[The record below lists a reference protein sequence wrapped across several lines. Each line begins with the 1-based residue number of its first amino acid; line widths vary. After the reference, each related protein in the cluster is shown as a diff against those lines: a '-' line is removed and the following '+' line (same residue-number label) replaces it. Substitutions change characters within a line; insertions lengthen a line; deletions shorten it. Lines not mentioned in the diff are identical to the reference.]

1 MKRRDLLK
9 LTALTAGAAT
19 LKATPSYA
27 LFDPELPTLAPEQV
41 KRVLVVS
48 LCHLDVGF
56 IATQTK
62 VMRKYFD
69 VYYPEAIKTCATL
82 RAQGK
87 QRYVWTTAAW
97 LLYEYLEQ
105 ASTQQRK
112 AIEQSIAAGDLNWH
126 ALPFNWQTEM
136 LDPSMIHGCLGF
148 SDTLDSRFGHKTVG
162 ARMGDVP
169 GHTRGIVKPLA
180 DAGVKLL
187 DIGVN
192 AASTPPEVPSI
203 FLWKDTTGA
212 SLVMMYH
219 HHDYGGVIPIPDTD
233 TAVAM
238 EVRNDNSGPH
248 TLAEIAA
255 TYARLHAQ
263 FPNATIHASN
273 MSEVADATDS
283 VRNRLP
289 IVTHEI
295 GDTWIYGVPSDP
307 YKVARY
313 REAARLRRQWIG
325 EKKFGSGDNT
335 DLQFLRRFSLAI
347 EHTWGTDTKTYLDN
361 DHYKPADLKQVLD
374 TPPYQTMI
382 TSWKEKRDDI
392 DDGIAALPPALRAQA
407 QQRLQQL
414 TPKLPSHDGL
424 KAASAQDEIAT
435 KHFILAIDPKTG
447 AITRLQNRAT
457 GKEWAS
463 AENPLAL
470 FTYQTLSADDF
481 AHYLD
486 AYVLSKA
493 DWAPRDFGKPNIGHF
508 GALSQEWHPS
518 VTQAWASPVADGHR
532 ILLELKI
539 DDPKTAATGL
549 VAWPATMYLEVHL
562 LDSAPELHLKFSS
575 FGKQENRLPESM
587 WLTFNPAPGN
597 AKPSAD
603 AWLMEKSGQPVR
615 ASDVVRGGARHMH
628 AVSEKIR
635 YSEGPH
641 TFELSTLDAPVV
653 AFGDRSPLNFSPNQP
668 DVKTGAHINLFNN
681 AWGTN
686 YIQWC
691 GGDWAYR
698 FALRG

>member
-27 LFDPELPTLAPEQV
+27 MLAPELPTPDPTQV
-41 KRVLVVS
+41 KRVLIVS

-56 IATQTK
+56 IATQAK
-62 VMRKYFD
+62 IMRKYFD
-69 VYYPEAIKTCATL
+69 VYYPQAIETCATL
-82 RAQGK
+82 RTHGK
-87 QRYVWTTAAW
+87 QRYIWTTPAW

-105 ASTQQRK
+105 ASPQQRK
-112 AIEQSIAAGDLNWH
+112 QIEQSIATGDLNWH

-136 LDPSMIHGCLGF
+136 IDPSMIHGSLGF
-148 SDTLDSRFGHKTVG
+148 SATLDSRFGHKTVG
-162 ARMGDVP
+162 AKMSDVP
-169 GHTRGIVKPLA
+169 GHTRGIIKPLA

-203 FLWKDTTGA
+203 FLWKDPAGA

-219 HHDYGGVIPIPDTD
+219 HHNYGGVIQIPGTD
-233 TAVAM
+233 TAIAM

-248 TLAEIAA
+248 HLDEIAA
-255 TYARLHAQ
+255 TYARLKAQ
-263 FPNATIHASN
+263 FPNAAIHASN
-273 MSEVADATDS
+273 MSEAADATDP

-289 IVTHEI
+289 VVTQEI

-313 REAARLRRQWIG
+313 REGARLRRQWIE
-325 EKKFGSGDNT
+325 EKKFASGDNT

-361 DHYKPADLKQVLD
+361 NHYKPADLKQVLN
-374 TPPYQTMI
+374 TPSYQTMI

-392 DDGIAALPPALRAQA
+392 DEGIAALPPALRAQA

-414 TPKLPSHDGL
+414 TPEIPSHEGL
-424 KAASAQDEIAT
+424 QPASVKNEITT

-447 AITRLQNRAT
+447 AITRLQNRKT

-463 AENPLAL
+463 AEHPLAL
-470 FTYQTLSADDF
+470 FTYQTLSAEDF
-481 AHYLD
+481 AQYLD
-486 AYVLSKA
+486 TYVKSKA
-493 DWAPRDFGKPNIGHF
+493 DWAPRDFGKPNIGTF
-508 GALSQEWHPS
+508 GALSQEWHPT

-549 VAWPATMYLEVHL
+549 VAWPTTMYLEVHL
-562 LDSAPELHLKFSS
+562 PDSAPELHLKFFS
-575 FGKQENRLPESM
+575 FGKEENRLPESM
-587 WLTFNPAPGN
+587 WLTFDPATGSAAPN
-597 AKPSAD
+597 AD
-603 AWLMEKSGQPVR
+603 AWLLEKSGQPVR

-628 AVSEKIR
+628 AVSEKIS

-641 TFELSTLDAPVV
+641 AFELATLDAPVV
-653 AFGDRSPLNFSPNQP
+653 AFGDRSPLNFSLNPP

-691 GGDWAYR
+691 GGDWSYR
-698 FALRG
+698 FILRA

>member
-9 LTALTAGAAT
+9 LTALTAGAVT

-27 LFDPELPTLAPEQV
+27 MLASELATPDPTQV
-41 KRVLVVS
+41 KRVLIVS

-56 IATQTK
+56 IATQAK

-69 VYYPEAIKTCATL
+69 VYYPEAIKTGAAL
-82 RAQGK
+82 RAEGSE
-87 QRYVWTTAAW
+87 RYTWTTAAW

-112 AIEQSIAAGDLNWH
+112 VIEQSIAAGDLNWH

-136 LDPSMIHGCLGF
+136 IDPSMMKGCFGF
-148 SDTLDSRFGHKTVG
+148 CAALDSRFGHKTVG
-162 ARMGDVP
+162 GRMGDVP
-169 GHTRGIVKPLA
+169 GHTRGIIKPLA
-180 DAGVKLL
+180 DAGVKML

-203 FLWKDTTGA
+203 FLWKDPTDA

-219 HHDYGGVIPIPDTD
+219 HHNYGGVIPIPGTD
-233 TAVAM
+233 TAIAM

-248 TLAEIAA
+248 TLAEIVA
-255 TYARLHAQ
+255 TYARLRKQ

-273 MSEVADATDS
+273 MSEAADATDA

-289 IVTHEI
+289 VVTQEI

-313 REAARLRRQWIG
+313 REGARLRRQWVG
-325 EKKFGSGDNT
+325 EKKFASGDKT

-361 DHYKPADLKQVLD
+361 NHYKPADLKQVLD

-382 TSWKEKRDDI
+382 TSWKEKRDDV
-392 DDGIAALPPALRAQA
+392 DEGIAALPSTLRAEA

-414 TPKLPSHDGL
+414 TPKVPSHDGL
-424 KAASAQDEIAT
+424 KAASAQNEITT
-435 KHFILAIDPKTG
+435 KHFILAVDPRTG
-447 AITRLQNRAT
+447 AIIRLQNRKT

-463 AENPLAL
+463 AEHPLAL
-470 FTYQTLSADDF
+470 FTYQTLSAQDF
-481 AHYLD
+481 ANYLD
-486 AYVLSKA
+486 TYVKSKE
-493 DWAPRDFGKPNIGHF
+493 DWAPRDFGKPNIEHF
-508 GALSQEWHPS
+508 GALSQEWHPI
-518 VTQAWASPVADGHR
+518 VTQAWSGVTGDAHR

-539 DDPKTAATGL
+539 EDPKAAATGL
-549 VAWPATMYLEVHL
+549 VAWPASMYLEL
-562 LDSAPELHLKFSS
+562 TLPDSESAIHLKFSS
-575 FGKQENRLPESM
+575 FGKEENRLPESL
-587 WLTFNPAPGN
+587 WLTFDPATATPN
-597 AKPSAD
+597 AD
-603 AWLMEKSGQPVR
+603 AWLLEKSGQPIR
-615 ASDVVRGGARHMH
+615 ASDVVRGGGRHMH
-628 AVSEKIR
+628 AVSEKV
-635 YSEGPH
+635 SCAEGSH
-641 TFELSTLDAPVV
+641 KFALDTLDAPVV
-653 AFGDRSPLNFSPNQP
+653 ALGHRSPLNFSLNPP
-668 DVKTGAHINLFNN
+668 DVKSGIHVNLFNN

-698 FALRG
+698 FTLRA

>member
-27 LFDPELPTLAPEQV
+27 MLASDLAAPSPEQV
-41 KRVLVVS
+41 KRVLMVS

-56 IATQTK
+56 IATQAK
-62 VMRKYFD
+62 VMQKYFD

-82 RAQGK
+82 RARGQ

-105 ASTQQRK
+105 ASPAQRK
-112 AIEQSIAAGDLNWH
+112 VVEQSIAAGDLNWH
-126 ALPFNWQTEM
+126 ALPFNWETEM
-136 LDPSMIHGCLGF
+136 VDPSMMHGCLAF
-148 SDTLDSRFGHKTVG
+148 SRTLDARFGHKTVG
-162 ARMGDVP
+162 AKMSDVP
-169 GHTRGIVKPLA
+169 GHTRGIISPLA
-180 DAGVKLL
+180 AAGVKLL

-192 AASTPPEVPSI
+192 AASTPPQVPDI

-219 HHDYGGVIPIPDTD
+219 HHDYGGVIAIPGTD

-248 TLAEIAA
+248 HLDEIAA
-255 TYARLHAQ
+255 TYARLKAQ
-263 FPNATIHASN
+263 FPNATVHASN

-283 VRNRLP
+283 VRDRLP
-289 IVTHEI
+289 VVTQEI

-313 REAARLRRQWIG
+313 REGARLRQQCIG
-325 EKKFGSGDNT
+325 EKKFASGDKT
-335 DLQFLRRFSLAI
+335 DLEFLRRFSLAI

-361 DHYKPADLKQVLD
+361 NHYKPADLKQVLN
-374 TPPYQTMI
+374 TPPYQTMV

-392 DDGIAALPPALRAQA
+392 DDGIATLPTALRTQME
-407 QQRLQQL
+407 QRFEQL
-414 TPKLPSHDGL
+414 TPRTPSHEGL
-424 KAASAQDEIAT
+424 KPMAAKSEIT
-435 KHFILAIDPKTG
+435 GKNFVLAIDPKTG

-457 GKEWAS
+457 GREWAS
-463 AENPLAL
+463 AAHPLAL
-470 FTYQTLSADDF
+470 FTYQTLSAEDF
-481 AHYLD
+481 AKYLD
-486 AYVLSKA
+486 TYVLSKA
-493 DWAPRDFGKPNIGHF
+493 DWAPRDFGKPNIGAF
-508 GALSQEWHPS
+508 GALSREWHPT
-518 VTQAWASPVADGHR
+518 VTQAWAGPVADGHR
-532 ILLELKI
+532 VVVELKV
-539 DDPKTAATGL
+539 DDAKTAATGL
-549 VAWPATMYLEVHL
+549 VAWPATMYLEAHL
-562 LDSAPELHLKFSS
+562 PDSAPEIHVKFSS
-575 FGKQENRLPESM
+575 FGKEENRLPESM
-587 WLTFNPAPGN
+587 WLTFNPAS
-597 AKPSAD
+597 AAPSAD
-603 AWLMEKSGQPVR
+603 AWLLEKSGQPVR

-635 YSEGPH
+635 YTEGAH
-641 TFELSTLDAPVV
+641 VFELATLDAPVV
-653 AFGDRSPLNFSPNQP
+653 AFGDRSPINFSLNPP
-668 DVKTGAHINLFNN
+668 DVKTGAHVCLFNN

-698 FALRG
+698 FTLRG

>member
-27 LFDPELPTLAPEQV
+27 LFDPEPTTLDPAQV
-41 KRVLVVS
+41 KRVLIVS

-56 IATQTK
+56 IATQAK

-82 RAQGK
+82 RAQGQ
-87 QRYVWTTAAW
+87 QRYTWTTAAW
-97 LLYEYLEQ
+97 LLYQYLEQ
-105 ASTQQRK
+105 ASTQQRR
-112 AIEQSIAAGDLNWH
+112 AVEQSIAAGDLNWH

-136 LDPSMIHGCLGF
+136 VDSSMIHGLLGF
-148 SDTLDSRFGHKTVG
+148 SATLDSRFGHKTVG
-162 ARMGDVP
+162 AKMSDVP
-169 GHTRGIVKPLA
+169 GHTRGIIKPLA

-192 AASTPPEVPSI
+192 AASTPPEVPDI

-219 HHDYGGVIPIPDTD
+219 HHNYGGVIQIPGTD
-233 TAVAM
+233 TAIAM

-255 TYARLHAQ
+255 TYERLHAQ
-263 FPNATIHASN
+263 FTTATIHASN

-289 IVTHEI
+289 IVTQEI

-313 REAARLRRQWIG
+313 CEGARLRRQWIG
-325 EKKFGSGDNT
+325 EKKFASGDNT

-392 DDGIAALPPALRAQA
+392 DEGVAALPSALRTQA

-414 TPKLPSHDGL
+414 TPQVPSHDGL
-424 KAASAQDEIAT
+424 KPASPQNEITT
-435 KHFILAIDPKTG
+435 KHFILATDPRTG
-447 AITRLQNRAT
+447 AIIRLQNRKT
-457 GKEWAS
+457 SKEWAS
-463 AENPLAL
+463 VEYPLAL
-470 FTYQTLSADDF
+470 FTYQTLSAGDF
-481 AHYLD
+481 AKYLD
-486 AYVLSKA
+486 TYVKSKA

-508 GALSQEWHPS
+508 GALSQEWHPI
-518 VTQAWASPVADGHR
+518 VAQAWSGANDDGHR
-532 ILLELKI
+532 ILLELKMN
-539 DDPKTAATGL
+539 DPKTLATGL
-549 VAWPATMYLEVHL
+549 VAWPTTMYLELILPDSEPAIHL
-562 LDSAPELHLKFSS
+562 QFSS
-575 FGKQENRLPESM
+575 FGKIENRLPEAM
-587 WLTFNPAPGN
+587 WLTFNPVTSTPN
-597 AKPSAD
+597 AD
-603 AWLMEKSGQPVR
+603 AWLLEKSGQPVR
-615 ASDVVRGGARHMH
+615 ASDVVRGGGRNMH

-635 YSEGPH
+635 YTEGPH
-641 TFELSTLDAPVV
+641 IFELATLDAPVV
-653 AFGDRSPLNFSPNQP
+653 ALGSRTPLNFSLNPP
-668 DVKTGAHINLFNN
+668 DLKSGIHVNLFNN

-691 GGDWAYR
+691 GGDWSYR
-698 FALRG
+698 FMLRP

>member
-27 LFDPELPTLAPEQV
+27 MLAPELATPDPAQV
-41 KRVLVVS
+41 KRVLIVS

-56 IATQTK
+56 IATQAAI
-62 VMRKYFD
+62 MRKYFD
-69 VYYPEAIKTCATL
+69 VYYPQAIQTGATL

-87 QRYVWTTAAW
+87 ERYTWTTAAW

-105 ASTQQRK
+105 ASPAQRK
-112 AIEQSIAAGDLNWH
+112 VIEHSIALGDLNWH

-136 LDPSMIHGCLGF
+136 VDPSMMHGCLGF
-148 SDTLDSRFGHKTVG
+148 CATLDSRFGHKTVG
-162 ARMGDVP
+162 AKMSDVP
-169 GHTRGIVKPLA
+169 GHTRGIIRPLA

-192 AASTPPEVPSI
+192 AASTPPQVPSI
-203 FLWKDTTGA
+203 FLWKDATGA

-219 HHDYGGVIPIPDTD
+219 HKDYGGIIQIPGTD

-248 TLAEIAA
+248 HLDEIAA
-255 TYARLHAQ
+255 IYASLHSQ
-263 FPNATIHASN
+263 FPNATLHASN
-273 MSEVADATDS
+273 MSEVALATDA
-283 VRNRLP
+283 VRDRLP
-289 IVTHEI
+289 VVTQEI

-313 REAARLRRQWIG
+313 REAARLRQQWIG
-325 EKKFGSGDNT
+325 EKKFASGDNT

-361 DHYKPADLKQVLD
+361 DHYKPADLEQVIN

-392 DDGIAALPPALRAQA
+392 DEGIAALPPALRATA

-414 TPKLPSHDGL
+414 TPQTPSHDGL
-424 KAASAQDEIAT
+424 QTVAAQDEIMT
-435 KHFILAIDPKTG
+435 KHFVLAIDPKTG
-447 AITRLQNRAT
+447 AIIRLQNRKT

-463 AENPLAL
+463 AEHPLAL
-470 FTYQTLSADDF
+470 FTYQTLSAGDF
-481 AHYLD
+481 AKYLD
-486 AYVLSKA
+486 TYVRIKA
-493 DWAPRDFGKPNIGHF
+493 DWAPRDFGKPNIEHF
-508 GALSQEWHPS
+508 GALSEEWHPT
-518 VTQAWASPVADGHR
+518 VTQAWSGSTGDAHR
-532 ILLELKI
+532 IVLELKI
-539 DDPKTAATGL
+539 DDAKTAATGL
-549 VAWPATMYLEVHL
+549 VAWPATMYLEL
-562 LDSAPELHLKFSS
+562 ELPDSEPVLHLKFSS
-575 FGKQENRLPESM
+575 FNKVENRLPESL
-587 WLTFNPAPGN
+587 WLTFDPVTTTADP
-597 AKPSAD
+597 D
-603 AWLMEKSGQPVR
+603 AWLLEKSGQPVR
-615 ASDVVRGGARHMH
+615 PTDVVRGGARHMH
-628 AVSEKIR
+628 AISEKIS
-635 YSEGPH
+635 YTEGSH
-641 TFELSTLDAPVV
+641 RFDLATLDAPVI
-653 AFGDRSPLNFSPNQP
+653 ALGERSPLNFSLNPP
-668 DVKTGAHINLFNN
+668 DVKSGIHVNLFNN

-698 FALRG
+698 FTVRA

>member
-9 LTALTAGAAT
+9 FSALTATAAT

-27 LFDPELPTLAPEQV
+27 LFDPELTTPSPEQV
-41 KRVLVVS
+41 KRVLIVS

-56 IATQTK
+56 IATQAK
-62 VMRKYFD
+62 IMRKYFD
-69 VYYPEAIKTCATL
+69 VYYPEAIKTCAAL

-87 QRYVWTTAAW
+87 DRYVWTTPAW

-105 ASTQQRK
+105 ASAEQRK
-112 AIEQSIAAGDLNWH
+112 VIEKSIAAGDLNWH
-126 ALPFNWQTEM
+126 AMPFNWQTEM
-136 LDPSMIHGCLGF
+136 VDPSMMKGCFGF
-148 SDTLDSRFGHKTVG
+148 CATLDSRFGHKTVG

-169 GHTRGIVKPLA
+169 GHTRGIISPLA
-180 DAGVKLL
+180 EAGVKLL

-192 AASTPPEVPSI
+192 AASTPPEVPDV
-203 FLWKDTTGA
+203 FLWKDPNGA

-219 HHDYGGVIPIPDTD
+219 HHNYGGVIQIPGTD
-233 TAVAM
+233 TAIAM

-248 TLAEIAA
+248 HLDEIVA
-255 TYARLHAQ
+255 TYTRLKKQ

-273 MSEVADATDS
+273 MSEVADATDA

-289 IVTHEI
+289 IVTQEI

-313 REAARLRRQWIG
+313 REAARLRQQWVRQ
-325 EKKFGSGDNT
+325 KKFAAGDKT

-361 DHYKPADLKQVLD
+361 DHYKPADLKQVIN

-392 DDGIAALPPALRAQA
+392 DEGVAALPAPLRAEVEE
-407 QQRLQQL
+407 RFKQL
-414 TPKLPSHDGL
+414 TPATPTHNGL
-424 KAASAQDEIAT
+424 QALTAKHEITA
-435 KHFILAIDPKTG
+435 KHFVVGIDPKTG

-463 AENPLAL
+463 AEHPLAL
-470 FTYQTLSADDF
+470 FTYQTLSAQDF
-481 AHYLD
+481 ANYLN

-508 GALSQEWHPS
+508 GALSKEWHPTI
-518 VTQAWASPVADGHR
+518 VHAWAGAHDNGHR
-532 ILLELKI
+532 IVLELKI
-539 DDPKTAATGL
+539 DDAKTAATGL
-549 VAWPATMYLEVHL
+549 VAWPATMYLEITLPDAEPAV
-562 LDSAPELHLKFSS
+562 HLKFSS
-575 FGKQENRLPESM
+575 FGKEENRLPESL
-587 WLTFNPAPGN
+587 WLTFNPAVGT
-597 AKPSAD
+597 PSAD
-603 AWLMEKSGQPVR
+603 HWLMEKSGQPVR

-628 AVSEKIR
+628 AITEKLR
-635 YSEGPH
+635 YNAGQH
-641 TFELSTLDAPVV
+641 GFEIATLDAPVV
-653 AFGDRSPLNFSPNQP
+653 AFGDRSPLNYSPNPP
-668 DVKTGAHINLFNN
+668 DVSSGVHVNLFNN

-698 FALRG
+698 FTLRG

>member
-27 LFDPELPTLAPEQV
+27 MLAPELTTPKPEQV
-41 KRVLVVS
+41 KRVLIVS

-56 IATQTK
+56 IATQAK

-69 VYYPEAIKTCATL
+69 VYYPEAIKTGAAL
-82 RAQGK
+82 RAKGQD
-87 QRYVWTTAAW
+87 RYTWTTAAW

-105 ASTQQRK
+105 ASPGQRK

-126 ALPFNWQTEM
+126 AMPFNWQTEM
-136 LDPSMIHGCLGF
+136 VDPSMMEGCFGF
-148 SDTLDSRFGHKTVG
+148 SAMLDSRFGHKTVG

-169 GHTRGIVKPLA
+169 GHTRGIIGPLA
-180 DAGVKLL
+180 AAGVKML

-203 FLWKDTTGA
+203 FLWKDPTGA

-219 HHDYGGVIPIPDTD
+219 HHDYGGVIQIPGTD
-233 TAVAM
+233 TAIAM

-248 TLAEIAA
+248 TLTEIAA
-255 TYARLHAQ
+255 TYAKLRTQ

-273 MSEVADATDS
+273 MSEAAQATDA
-283 VRNRLP
+283 VRDRLP
-289 IVTHEI
+289 VVTQEI

-325 EKKFGSGDNT
+325 EKKFACGDKA

-361 DHYKPADLKQVLD
+361 DHYKPADLKQVIN

-392 DDGIAALPPALRAQA
+392 DEGIAALPPALRAEA

-414 TPKLPSHDGL
+414 TPKVPSHDGL
-424 KAASAQDEIAT
+424 KSASSQDEITT
-435 KHFILAIDPKTG
+435 KHFVLAIDSKSG

-463 AENPLAL
+463 SEHPLAL
-470 FTYQTLSADDF
+470 FTYQTLSEQDF
-481 AHYLD
+481 AKYLD
-486 AYVLSKA
+486 TYVKSKA

-508 GALSQEWHPS
+508 GALSQQWHPT
-518 VTQAWASPVADGHR
+518 VTQAWSGSVADGHR
-532 ILLELKI
+532 VLLELKVE
-539 DDPKTAATGL
+539 DPKAAASGL
-549 VAWPATMYLEVHL
+549 VAWPATMYLEIHL
-562 LDSAPELHLKFSS
+562 PDSEPVLHLKFSS
-575 FGKQENRLPESM
+575 FGKEENRLPESM
-587 WLTFNPAPGN
+587 WLTFNPVTAS
-597 AKPSAD
+597 PSAD
-603 AWLMEKSGQPVR
+603 AWLFEKSGQPVR

-628 AVSEKIR
+628 AISETIR
-635 YSEGPH
+635 YREGSH
-641 TFELSTLDAPVV
+641 TFELATLDAPVV
-653 AFGDRSPLNFSPNQP
+653 AFGDRSPLNFSLNPP
-668 DVKTGAHINLFNN
+668 DVKSGAHINLFNN

-698 FALRG
+698 FTLRG